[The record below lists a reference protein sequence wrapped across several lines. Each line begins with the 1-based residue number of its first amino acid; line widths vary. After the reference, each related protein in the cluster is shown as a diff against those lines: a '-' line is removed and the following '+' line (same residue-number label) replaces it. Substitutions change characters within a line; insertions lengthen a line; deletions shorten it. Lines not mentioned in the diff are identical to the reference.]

1 MIPAY
6 ERDPAAIYRKS
17 FETIRA
23 EAALDRFDT
32 DEKAVAIRL
41 IHACGMVDLA
51 EDLLFSGQ
59 PVSAARAALTGPCTL
74 FCDVEMVAAGI
85 IAKRLPPH
93 CDVVVTLNDDRTPDL
108 ARSLNTTRS
117 AAAVDLWQ
125 SRLANSIAVIGNAP
139 TALFRLLESIVDG
152 GPRPAAILALPVG
165 FVGAA
170 ESKQALIDLELD
182 VPYITVRGRR
192 GGSAM
197 ASAAVNGIVAGLI
210 EEQGTGGDQT

>member
-23 EAALDRFDT
+23 EAALDPFDS
-32 DEKAVAIRL
+32 DERAVAIRL

-51 EDLLFSGQ
+51 EDIVFSGD
-59 PVSAARAALTGPCTL
+59 PVSAARRALAGSCTI

-85 IAKRLPPH
+85 ITKRLPPH

-139 TALFRLLESIVDG
+139 TALFRLLESITDG

-197 ASAAVNGIVAGLI
+197 ACAAVNGIVAGLI
-210 EEQGTGGDQT
+210 EEQGADGDRS

>member
-23 EAALDRFDT
+23 EAALERFG
-32 DEKAVAIRL
+32 EAEREIAIRL

-51 EDLLFSGQ
+51 DDLVFSGD
-59 PVSAARAALTGPCTL
+59 PVAAARAAAAAGGPV

-85 IAKRLPPH
+85 IATRLPAG
-93 CDVVVTLNDDRTPDL
+93 CDVVVTLNDGRTRGL
-108 ARSLNTTRS
+108 AGSLNLTRS
-117 AAAVDLWQ
+117 AAAVDLWRD
-125 SRLANSIAVIGNAP
+125 RLEGAIAVIGNAP
-139 TALFRLLESIVDG
+139 TALFRLMEILLEG
-152 GPRPAAILALPVG
+152 GPRPAAILAFPVG

-170 ESKQALIDLELD
+170 ESKQTLCDLDLGIPF
-182 VPYITVRGRR
+182 VTVLGRR

-197 ASAAVNGIVAGLI
+197 ASAAVNGVAAGLI
-210 EEQGTGGDQT
+210 EEKP